1 MGRIAYVNGRYVPHA
16 QACVHIEDRG
26 YQFADG
32 IYEVILLKAG
42 ELEDLDLH
50 LDRLE
55 RSAVELVL
63 VMPVTRATLVHLVE
77 QVAIRNKLPDALI
90 YLQITR
96 GVAPRN
102 HAFPVGVR
110 PALVITAKCLPHP
123 IGDQPE
129 PAMAVITMPDI
140 RWGRCDIKSV
150 ALLPNVLARE
160 QAKLAGAGE
169 AWFVDRAGL
178 VTEGSSSNAWIV
190 DAKGRLIT
198 RQLDNG
204 ILPGITR
211 SVVAEIARELQITVV
226 ERAFTVAEAKAASE
240 AFITGT
246 STYIHPVKSI
256 DGHSIG
262 NGAMPGPISARL
274 YAACLARA
282 NS

>member
-42 ELEDLDLH
+42 RLEDLDGH

-55 RSAVELVL
+55 RSAVELSL
-63 VMPVTRATLVHLVE
+63 VMPVTRATLVHLLE
-77 QVAIRNKLPDALI
+77 QVALRNKLPDALI

-110 PALVITAKCLPHP
+110 PALVITAKRLSHP
-123 IGDQPE
+123 IGDEPE
-129 PAMAVITMPDI
+129 PAMDVITMPDI

-150 ALLPNVLARE
+150 ALLPNILARE
-160 QAKLAGAGE
+160 QAKQQGAGE
-169 AWFVDRAGL
+169 AWFVDRDGRI
-178 VTEGSSSNAWIV
+178 TEGSSSNAWIV

-198 RQLDNG
+198 RHLDKG

-211 SVVAEIARELQITVV
+211 SVVAELAREFQITVE

-246 STYIHPVKSI
+246 SAYIHPVKSI
-256 DGHSIG
+256 DGHKIG
-262 NGAMPGPISARL
+262 DGALGPISAKL

-282 NS
+282 NG

>member
-1 MGRIAYVNGRYVPHA
+1 MGRIAYVNGRYVPHG

-42 ELEDLDLH
+42 RLTDLDEH

-55 RSAVELVL
+55 RSAVELSLVL
-63 VMPVTRATLVHLVE
+63 PVTRPTLVHLLE
-77 QVAIRNKLPDALI
+77 QVALRNKLPDALI
-90 YLQITR
+90 YLQVTR

-110 PALVITAKCLPHP
+110 PALVITAKRLAHP
-123 IGDQPE
+123 IGDEPE
-129 PAMAVITMPDI
+129 PAIDVITMPDI

-160 QAKLAGAGE
+160 EAKQQGAGE
-169 AWFVDRAGL
+169 AWFVDRDGF

-198 RQLDNG
+198 RQLDKG

-211 SVVAEIARELQITVV
+211 AVVAEIARAFQMTIV
-226 ERAFTVAEAKAASE
+226 ERPFTVAEAKAASE

-246 STYIHPVKSI
+246 SAFIHPVKSI
-256 DGHSIG
+256 DGHKIG
-262 NGAMPGPISARL
+262 DGTPGPISARL
-274 YAACLARA
+274 YAASLARA
-282 NS
+282 NA